1 MSDSVMEVA
10 GVSKR
15 FGGLQALHDLSFSV
29 RRGSITAVIGPNG
42 AGKTTLINVMSGFV
56 RSDTGSISVNG
67 IQLTGARSHEFAPRG
82 VARTFQ
88 SAQIFHS
95 MTVLENVLAGCHC
108 RGRAGLCSAALRLP
122 AQRREEGR
130 LMEESRQCLAMVG
143 LSAYA
148 DRPSGSLPIGMQRLL
163 EIARALATR
172 PQVLLLDEPAAG
184 LNTQETRTLGDL
196 IRAIRGQGVTI
207 LIVEH
212 DMELVMEISEE
223 ILVLNFGER
232 IAWGTPE
239 AIQSDPNVI
248 AVYLGADGDPGV
260 PGE

>member
-1 MSDSVMEVA
+1 MNDAVMDVT

-15 FGGLQALHDLSFSV
+15 FGGLQALQDLSFSV

-56 RSDTGSISVNG
+56 RPDTGLIAING
-67 IQLTGARSHEFAPRG
+67 TRLTGARSHEFAPRG

-88 SAQIFHS
+88 TAQMFHS
-95 MTVLENVLAGCHC
+95 MTVIENVLAGCHC

-122 AQRREEGR
+122 TQRREERR
-130 LMEESRQCLAMVG
+130 LMDEARRYLDMVG

-148 DRPSGSLPIGMQRLL
+148 DRPSGSLPIGLQRLL

-184 LNTQETRTLGDL
+184 LNTQETRALGEL
-196 IRAIRGQGVTI
+196 IRDIQGQGVTI

-223 ILVLNFGER
+223 ILVLNFGKR

-239 AIQSDPNVI
+239 AIQADQDVI
-248 AVYLGADGDPGV
+248 AVYLGPDSALDMPGA
-260 PGE
+260 